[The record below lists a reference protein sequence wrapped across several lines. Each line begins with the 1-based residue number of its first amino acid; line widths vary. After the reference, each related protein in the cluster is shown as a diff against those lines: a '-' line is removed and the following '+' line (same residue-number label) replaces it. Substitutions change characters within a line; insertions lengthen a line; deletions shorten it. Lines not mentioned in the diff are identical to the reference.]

1 MTINNDL
8 SGVETAVMYDGLLR
22 AVLRTVER
30 RAEEAYLSRQ
40 KQATHEVALHLFGG
54 IGDVQPLC
62 NSFFK
67 NNLKKT
73 ERKEAKALAAEEIT
87 EITNRFYHRHPQP
100 ISYETQGYYNEAR
113 AWKAEDCTGD
123 CGRGDKEGH
132 SSGGAGQGG
141 GGVQAPVLSLC
152 HRARMARGSGGH
164 HGLAGSRA
172 GESTAARAGT
182 ETRDGQAGCTRHHA
196 APLGLP
202 GVHGNCHRCY
212 VQPSTSA
219 AL

>member
-1 MTINNDL
+1 M
-8 SGVETAVMYDGLLR
+8 MYDGVLR

-73 ERKEAKALAAEEIT
+73 ERKEPEEIT
-87 EITNRFYHRHPQP
+87 EITNRFYPRRPQP
-100 ISYETQGYYNEAR
+100 TSYEKQRYNNKAQ
-113 AWKAEDCTGD
+113 AWKAEDYTGGCD
-123 CGRGDKEGH
+123 QCDKEGH
-132 SSGGAGQGG
+132 CSGGAGQGG
-141 GGVQAPVLSLC
+141 GGVQASVLSLC

-164 HGLAGSRA
+164 HGLAGCRA
-172 GESTAARAGT
+172 GESTAARAGN
-182 ETRDGQAGCTRHHA
+182 EARDGQAGSTRHHA
-196 APLGLP
+196 APHGLP